1 MRPQRP
7 QQRCGT
13 LRYPARR
20 VETRCALRRMAIAA
34 YCSCCTRTPK
44 LRSAGEAVAGER
56 GYTAR
61 GAPGDFAR
69 RWRATYSYFY
79 GQTVVA
85 LAPPRQSGNFCS
97 IPGLVRPDPHARV
110 AALASGRLYG
120 SNEPRKSG

>member
-61 GAPGDFAR
+61 GAHGDLAR

-97 IPGLVRPDPHARV
+97 IPRV
-110 AALASGRLYG
+110 WSAPTPMR
-120 SNEPRKSG
+120 R